1 MEPMPLAAE
10 EALLSHPWQSKPF
23 RNLALGQAT
32 SAFGNAFSP
41 VALAFAVL
49 HLGGTATELGL
60 VVAAYALAQVV
71 TTLVGGVLGDR
82 LPRTVM
88 MQGSAALSA
97 LVQGIVALSL
107 IAGWGTIP
115 MLAASQLLAGCLGAL
130 SSPSSQAVTSQV
142 VPPRLL
148 QRAISWRRLV
158 TNIAMVLGFTGAGM
172 VVAAVGAGWAIAVDA
187 ASFAIAAVFFAL
199 IRVPPVAGA
208 SRDATSPARPTVM
221 SEAKAGIAEVMRHTW
236 MWALIA
242 QALIYHFFYGG
253 AQGVLG
259 PIVVRDHFG
268 EAAWGWA
275 LGAIM
280 TGFMV
285 GGLLTLRWR
294 PRRGLYAGTVLLGLT
309 ACFPAALAAGLD
321 LWLVLIGAFLH
332 GFGLEI
338 FSVNWDVA
346 IQQQVAPDKL
356 ARVFAVD
363 VAGSFVARPL
373 GLAITGPIAE
383 IVGYRPWLWVVTG
396 VVTGSLALVLLV
408 PSIRRLE
415 RSDDPD
421 HAERADHA
429 DRAEGADHADR
440 AEDADQGD
448 HGDHGDHRHHPEHP
462 NRPPAPTDPTDG

>member
-1 MEPMPLAAE
+1 MPLVAE
-10 EALLSHPWQSKPF
+10 EVPLSHPWQSKPF
-23 RNLALGQAT
+23 RNLAIGQAT
-32 SAFGNAFSP
+32 SSFGNAFSP

-49 HLGGTATELGL
+49 HLGGSATELGL

-97 LVQGIVALSL
+97 VVQGVVAASL

-115 MLAASQLLAGCLGAL
+115 MLAASQLVAGCLGAL

-142 VPPRLL
+142 VPPALL

-158 TNIAMVLGFTGAGM
+158 TNTSMVLGFTGAGM
-172 VVAAVGAGWAIAVDA
+172 VVAAVGPGWAIAVDA
-187 ASFAIAAVFFAL
+187 ASFAIAAIFFAL
-199 IRVPPVAGA
+199 IRIPPLL
-208 SRDATSPARPTVM
+208 RTATGPARASVIGD
-221 SEAKAGIAEVMRHTW
+221 AKAGIAEVMRHTW
-236 MWALIA
+236 MWALIV
-242 QALIYHFFYGG
+242 QALVYHFFYGG

-259 PIVVRDHFG
+259 PIVVRDSYG
-268 EAAWGWA
+268 EAAWGWS

-280 TGFMV
+280 AGFMV

-294 PRRGLYAGTVLLGLT
+294 PRRGLYAGTVLLALT
-309 ACFPAALAAGLD
+309 ACFPAALAAGLN
-321 LWLVLIGAFLH
+321 LWLVLVGAFLH

-346 IQQQVAPDKL
+346 IQQNVAPDRL

-373 GLAITGPIAE
+373 GLAVTGPIAE
-383 IVGYRPWLWVVTG
+383 AVGYGLWLWVV
-396 VVTGSLALVLLV
+396 VAVMVGSLGLVLLV

-415 RSDDPD
+415 R
-421 HAERADHA
+421 
-429 DRAEGADHADR
+429 GADIVETHGVAASADTP
-440 AEDADQGD
+440 
-448 HGDHGDHRHHPEHP
+448 HPE
-462 NRPPAPTDPTDG
+462 TT